1 MRHTDI
7 AIVGGGLAGASAGA
21 MLGRAG
27 IASLVIDP
35 HRVYPPDFRCEKLDG
50 DQLRLLRKTGLYE
63 AVCAA
68 STHNEEVSIVRFG
81 RLADRKPLDQFGFPY
96 ATLVNAVRGEIRAP
110 SEFLH
115 SKVAALSV
123 SDDRQMITLANGE
136 IISARLIVLATG
148 LGMNLRKRLGMER
161 VELSKNHSVSI
172 GFDIAPE
179 GRREFDFTA
188 LTYYPEDTSHGVA
201 YLALFPVGD
210 VIRANFFV
218 YRDIRDPW
226 LQRLRAA
233 PAEAVA
239 EALPRLKYLTG
250 TFVVKGPVDIRPVD
264 LYKVEGHKRGGVVL
278 VGDAFCTSCPAA
290 GTGAGKA
297 LTDVERLCN
306 VHIPNWLATP
316 GMGKEKIA
324 AFYDDPVKRAS
335 DESSREAAFFFRSL
349 STEQGALWWA
359 HRRLRFAANF
369 GRGMLRALR
378 EPGRFAQRSLQH
390 GTRKL
395 GVP

>member
-1 MRHTDI
+1 VRQTDI
-7 AIVGGGLAGASAGA
+7 AIVGGGLAGAAAGA
-21 MLGRAG
+21 MLGRAR

-50 DQLRLLRKTGLYE
+50 DQLLLLRKTGLYD
-63 AVCAA
+63 AVRAA
-68 STHNEEVSIVRFG
+68 STHNEEVSIVRYG
-81 RLADRKPLDQFGFPY
+81 RIADRKPLDQFGFPY
-96 ATLVNAVRGEIRAP
+96 GTLVNAVRNEIRAP
-110 SEFLH
+110 GEFVH
-115 SKVAALSV
+115 AKVAALSV
-123 SDDRQMITLANGE
+123 SDDRQMITLASGE

-148 LGMNLRKRLGMER
+148 LGVNLRKSLGMER
-161 VELSKNHSVSI
+161 IELSKGHSVSI
-172 GFDIAPE
+172 GFDMVLKGP
-179 GRREFDFTA
+179 RKFDFKA

-218 YRDIRDPW
+218 YRDVRDPW
-226 LQRLRAA
+226 LQRLRTA
-233 PAEAVA
+233 PEDAVA
-239 EALPRLKYLTG
+239 EALPRLKNLTG
-250 TFVVKGPVDIRPVD
+250 AFAVKGPVDIRPVD
-264 LYKVEGHKRGGVVL
+264 LYKVDGYKRGGAVL

-316 GMGKEKIA
+316 GMGAEKIT

-335 DESSREAAFFFRSL
+335 DDSSREAAFFLRAL
-349 STEQGALWWA
+349 STETSVLWRAL
-359 HRRLRFAANF
+359 RLMRSAAQS
-369 GRGMLRALR
+369 GRGMVRAIR
-378 EPGRFAQRSLQH
+378 EPGRFVQSSLGH
-390 GTRKL
+390 GTKKL

>member
-1 MRHTDI
+1 MSNVRQTDI
-7 AIVGGGLAGASAGA
+7 AIVGGGLAGAAAGA

-35 HRVYPPDFRCEKLDG
+35 HPVYPPDFRCEKLDG
-50 DQLRLLRKTGLYE
+50 DQLLLLRKTGLYE

-68 STHNEEVSIVRFG
+68 SAHNEEVSIVRYG

-96 ATLVNAVRGEIRAP
+96 GTLVNAVRGEIRAP
-110 SEFLH
+110 AEFLH
-115 SKVAALSV
+115 GKAAALAV
-123 SDDRQMITLANGE
+123 SDDRQKVTLASGE

-148 LGMNLRKRLGMER
+148 LGVNLRKSLGMER
-161 VELSKNHSVSI
+161 IELSRGHSVSI
-172 GFDIAPE
+172 GFDMVPE
-179 GRREFDFTA
+179 GRRKFDFTA

-210 VIRANFFV
+210 VIRANFFL

-239 EALPRLKYLTG
+239 EALPRLKNLTG
-250 TFVVKGPVDIRPVD
+250 TFAVKGPVDIRPVD
-264 LYKVEGHKRGGVVL
+264 LYKVEGYKRGGVVL
-278 VGDAFCTSCPAA
+278 AGDAFCTSCPAA
-290 GTGAGKA
+290 GTGASKA

-316 GMGKEKIA
+316 GMGKQKIA
-324 AFYDDPVKRAS
+324 AFYDDPVKRAC
-335 DESSREAAFFFRSL
+335 DKNSREAAFFLRAL
-349 STEQGALWWA
+349 STEQGALWRG
-359 HRRLRFAANF
+359 RRLLRFAAHF
-369 GRGMLRALR
+369 SRGILRAIR
-378 EPGRFAQRSLQH
+378 EPGRFAQRSLHH
-390 GTRKL
+390 GA
-395 GVP
+395 G